1 MGIWCG
7 CMDVHGGGA
16 LGPVVTRGG
25 QRLTLECLFSHF
37 SALFF
42 FETVCLD
49 LQRSKTM

>member
-25 QRLTLECLFSHF
+25 QRLTLECL
-37 SALFF
+37 SATSLPYF